1 MTRRASDRAVDAAY
15 TAQREFQEQAAGSRA
30 PRAGRAGSAPAN
42 PGMVLAGRGYNIYDR
57 GVNCD
62 IPRKL
67 RHRYG
72 ANVIPLDFLVT
83 GREPLADL
91 HANMFW
97 ISGRKILEAARIA
110 AGQPNLHL
118 VYITNFKCG
127 PDSYIKHFAREAAG
141 APLLILQFDGH
152 GNDAGYMTRCEAYLD
167 SKGILRCY
175 QSTTEPRHR
184 SPKRHRNPRRRPS
197 TNRQAH
203 LHSADGLRQR
213 ARLRQR
219 LPRHRPGRRAHAA
232 LRPPHARTGRALHL
246 GRRMLSR
253 QGDRGRLHEGAGEPG
268 VDQKRIALFMPTA
281 QGPCRFGQYA
291 PYLRQILDANGY
303 AEVEILSPTSQNAY
317 DGLGTLAGAFVRT
330 GWRALLS
337 ADLLQKLL
345 LMHRPYE
352 ERRGDTEEV
361 YEESLA
367 DLCRTL
373 EQTPAEPGVQLQ
385 ALRDSHGALPRP
397 FPQAGGAA
405 RHGRMPLIGIV
416 GEIFCRLNTFS
427 NENLV
432 QRLEAY
438 GAEAWL
444 SDIVE
449 WIWYTNSEHFR
460 KLKLEGRLWTLEA
473 LGAWVRKRV
482 QKHDEHVLV
491 EPFEDDFAGREEPDI
506 YEILEC
512 ARPYLPREGA
522 FGEMVLNVGK
532 AVYLAK
538 KGAAGIIDISPFTCM
553 NGIVCEAIYPRISR
567 DLGGIPIRNFYFDG
581 TQSDL
586 DRDLGVYMELA
597 RSYQSRTGLPARPS
611 GVDRNPDRKWTGQEA
626 CPTPTESN
634 PRPRPAIPPRNRERA
649 PAPARDSRDR

>member
-1 MTRRASDRAVDAAY
+1 M
-15 TAQREFQEQAAGSRA
+15 
-30 PRAGRAGSAPAN
+30 
-42 PGMVLAGRGYNIYDR
+42 LAGRGYNIYDR

-83 GREPLADL
+83 GREPLAEL

-97 ISGRKILEAARIA
+97 ISGRKILEAARDRRAAAQPAHDLHHQFQVRAGQLHQALRPRSRRRAA
-110 AGQPNLHL
+110 AGSAVRRPRQRCRLHDAL
-118 VYITNFKCG
+118 RSVPRQQRNSAMLPIYDG
-127 PDSYIKHFAREAAG
+127 SRREAATGPSNASPGDHPLKGKRIYIPPMAYGSARAFASAFRAIGLEAEPTPPSDNRTRELG
-141 APLLILQFDGH
+141 ARYTSGD
-152 GNDAGYMTRCEAYLD
+152 E
-167 SKGILRCY
+167 CY
-175 QSTTEPRHR
+175 PAKVTVGDFMKVVEKPGDRQRNGSR
-184 SPKRHRNPRRRPS
+184 SSCRPRRARAASGS
-197 TNRQAH
+197 TRRTC
-203 LHSADGLRQR
+203 GRFWTPTGT
-213 ARLRQR
+213 
-219 LPRHRPGRRAHAA
+219 PRSRSF
-232 LRPPHARTGRALHL
+232 RPPARTRTTGWARW
-246 GRRMLSR
+246 
-253 QGDRGRLHEGAGEPG
+253 P
-268 VDQKRIALFMPTA
+268 
-281 QGPCRFGQYA
+281 A
-291 PYLRQILDANGY
+291 PSCA
-303 AEVEILSPTSQNAY
+303 P
-317 DGLGTLAGAFVRT
+317 AGARC
-330 GWRALLS
+330 WR

-345 LMHRPYE
+345 LMRRPYE
-352 ERRGDTEEV
+352 ERRGDSEQA

-373 EQTPAEPGVQLQ
+373 E
-385 ALRDSHGALPRP
+385 
-397 FPQAGGAA
+397 AA
-405 RHGRMPLIGIV
+405 RPPSPACNCRRCAIAWCAAATVSASWRRGATATLPLIGIV

-432 QRLEAY
+432 RRLEQY

-491 EPFEDDFAGREEPDI
+491 EPFQDDFVGREEPDI
-506 YEILEC
+506 YEVLEC

-532 AVYLAK
+532 VVYLAK

-567 DLGGIPIRNFYFDG
+567 DLGGMPIRNFYFDG
-581 TQSDL
+581 TQADL

-597 RSYQSRTGLPARPS
+597 RTYQKRVA
-611 GVDRNPDRKWTGQEA
+611 
-626 CPTPTESN
+626 
-634 PRPRPAIPPRNRERA
+634 
-649 PAPARDSRDR
+649 